1 MEAIDSGAKLLI
13 IDEDRSATNFMIRDK
28 MMKQLIEKEPITPLT
43 DRVNE
48 LYEQKGVSTV
58 LVIGGSGE
66 YLAVADK
73 IYLMDDYVMHDV
85 TDKAKEIC
93 SDGAACREEN
103 MADLNQLRRLTS
115 ENFTSFPGGRGSE
128 RLYVSEMGFIVI
140 GDEMIDVR
148 GIHDVISSRQTEALA
163 FMLRYLE
170 ISNSDTVIDIDRRTK
185 DLYERIAKEGVDFL
199 YSSYF
204 TTCNRFLDLPRRQDL
219 LAVINRMRHL
229 NWI

>member
-1 MEAIDSGAKLLI
+1 
-13 IDEDRSATNFMIRDK
+13 
-28 MMKQLIEKEPITPLT
+28 
-43 DRVNE
+43 
-48 LYEQKGVSTV
+48 
-58 LVIGGSGE
+58 
-66 YLAVADK
+66 
-73 IYLMDDYVMHDV
+73 MHDV
-85 TDKAKEIC
+85 TDKGKQIC
-93 SDGAACREEN
+93 TNGSACREEI
-103 MADLNQLRRLTS
+103 MADFKQSRKLTS

-128 RLYVSEMGFIVI
+128 KLYVSEMGFIVI

-219 LAVINRMRHL
+219 LAVITRMRNL
-229 NWI
+229 RWS